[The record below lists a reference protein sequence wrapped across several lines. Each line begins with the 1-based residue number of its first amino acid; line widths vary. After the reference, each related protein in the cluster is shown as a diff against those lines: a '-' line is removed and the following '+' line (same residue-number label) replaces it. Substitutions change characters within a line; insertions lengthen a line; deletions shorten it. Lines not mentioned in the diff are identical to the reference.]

1 MSMFPELGNILL
13 ATSDNNKYK
22 SGNHNNSKKQE
33 VDMNNKSLLKKTLL
47 ATTIA
52 LISQQATAAG
62 FQLVEHSATGLGRAF
77 AGEGAVADNAA
88 VGARNP
94 AAMALFDTAA
104 FSGGIS
110 YINPSVDAEV
120 TSSVP
125 VGAPAPG
132 DSGKAD
138 DIAPDA
144 WVPNIHYIHP
154 VNDKFAVGTSV
165 FSNYGLSTEYPKE
178 VGSLGGGNTK
188 LMTVNWAVNGSY
200 RINEQ
205 FSVGA
210 GVNVLYADAEMNR
223 YLPPGLGGTRAV
235 KMEGDGYGYG
245 WNVGTLW
252 EIDPDNRI
260 ALTYRS
266 NIDTTLEGKG
276 NFLKHGLTNT
286 SAELDIDF
294 PDLWELSGYHRV
306 APQWAITYSALRT
319 GWSSFKELKATS
331 SQCPANEC
339 FNKEEK
345 WKDAW
350 RYSAGITHYLNAQW
364 TLRAGVALD
373 KSPVKSEYRTL
384 SIPDSDRYWYSF
396 GATYSFKQNMT
407 VDFGFA
413 YLDGDKKKGQEVEY
427 AGTVPV
433 TYDFEAGGDAYIFA
447 AQYSYWF

>member
-1 MSMFPELGNILL
+1 MFPELGNILL

-33 VDMNNKSLLKKTLL
+33 VDMNNKSLLNKTLL

-110 YINPSVDAEV
+110 YINPDVDADV
-120 TSSVP
+120 TST
-125 VGAPAPG
+125 AG
-132 DSGKAD
+132 DSGKAK

-154 VNDKFAVGTSV
+154 LNDKFAVGTSV
-165 FSNYGLSTEYPKE
+165 FSNFGLSTEYPKE
-178 VGSLGGGNTK
+178 IGSLGGGNTE
-188 LMTVNWAVNGSY
+188 LMTVNWAINGSY

-223 YLPPGLGGTRAV
+223 YLPPSFGGTRAV

-252 EIDPDNRI
+252 EINPDNRI

-276 NFLKHGLTNT
+276 DFLGEGLTNT
-286 SAELDIDF
+286 SAELDIEF
-294 PDLWELSGYHRV
+294 PDLWELSGYHKV
-306 APQWAITYSALRT
+306 APEWAVSYSVLRT

-331 SQCPANEC
+331 SLCKVGNGAC
-339 FNKEEK
+339 FTKKEN
-345 WKDAW
+345 WDDAW
-350 RYSAGITHYLNAQW
+350 RYSLGVTHYLNSQW

-373 KSPVKSEYRTL
+373 KSPVPGEHRTL

-396 GATYSFKQNMT
+396 GATYSFQQNMT

-413 YLDGDKKKGQEVEY
+413 YLDGDQKKGQEVEY
-427 AGTVPV
+427 VRDSSNNRIPI